1 MIIFGF
7 RRRGKRLGVIALPC
21 GNCASGQLVLH
32 KMTRRF
38 TLFFIPVIPVSAR
51 HVTVCP
57 NCKALRDVPR
67 DQLEHV
73 KSLLPATS

>member
-1 MIIFGF
+1 MVIFGW
-7 RRRGKRLGVIALPC
+7 RRSTKRLGVVALPC
-21 GNCASGQLVLH
+21 GNCSSGQLVLH
-32 KMTRRF
+32 RMTRWF
-38 TLFFIPVIPVSAR
+38 TVFFIPVIPVRVR

-67 DQLEHV
+67 DELEHV